1 MYSMEKINDMH
12 SSTLNFLNFHRLK
25 QVIKTAAKNLNYKIF
40 DDKTSDTGI
49 PRLPIV
55 HKLSTIQKKGCRI
68 FYETIKARVWTKNN
82 TSECKKK
89 WQDFVDNYDSHLYF
103 RYNNT
108 SKEFEIIDV
117 KGNPISNKGNK
128 LRKKVQTYLL
138 AVGEAN
144 LKMAMAL
151 FDFLNDVLPAGV
163 ISKNL
168 QLNVSDQ
175 QSGKNKQ
182 INIIDLLFYVTLDIK

>member
-1 MYSMEKINDMH
+1 MFTKEEKNKPVFD
-12 SSTLNFLNFHRLK
+12 TF
-25 QVIKTAAKNLNYKIF
+25 AKKYCSIDF
-40 DDKTSDTGI
+40 D
-49 PRLPIV
+49 
-55 HKLSTIQKKGCRI
+55 
-68 FYETIKARVWTKNN
+68 
-82 TSECKKK
+82 ECKKK

-117 KGNPISNKGNK
+117 KGNSISNKGNK

-182 INIIDLLFYVTLDIK
+182 INIIDLLFYVTAKIDDLIFPPRREIIDVFKSLQKIYHVPSVFIRNKYFQ